1 MSTTE
6 NRVGG
11 RCAGVVR
18 GEEHHPSVNGSSSNA
33 FGSCFDRSSEARTCL
48 ACIQL
53 GVMPALRGRPPTR
66 SATPVVQRRVRGTAG
81 PVRRCGRTTGACTPS
96 QMRSTGAR
104 RRRQGRAQPAA
115 PRRKRSDASL
125 TSSSTPVSGV
135 VEHAGFWGRRARRF
149 CGSSSTLVLRFWV
162 RVIVDERA
170 QFWVRAEHAG
180 SRSACDGGDGHTRL
194 PRGNSST
201 FLWTTD
207 LDRDRS
213 VEDRSAACQPD
224 SRERRIVVAIH
235 RGRSHWCSSPRPGDH
250 AVAVT
255 GALHRDWW

>member
-1 MSTTE
+1 
-6 NRVGG
+6 
-11 RCAGVVR
+11 
-18 GEEHHPSVNGSSSNA
+18 
-33 FGSCFDRSSEARTCL
+33 
-48 ACIQL
+48 
-53 GVMPALRGRPPTR
+53 MPALRGRPSTR
-66 SATPVVQRRVRGTAG
+66 SATPVVQRRLRGTAG

-125 TSSSTPVSGV
+125 TSSSRAGSGF
-135 VEHAGFWGRRARRF
+135 VEQG
-149 CGSSSTLVLRFWV
+149 RFWV
-162 RVIVDERA
+162 RRA
-170 QFWVRAEHAG
+170 GPVLGSSSRAGSAVRRAGRFCVLGARCRRRARQFWVRASSAPVLGPGEHAR

-250 AVAVT
+250 AVAVMVLFT
-255 GALHRDWW
+255 AIGGDYLRRDQHLHRGP